1 MLTKRSILQVTL
13 IFLIGC
19 GEAAKPVT
27 PPTPVPGSG
36 PTSEAAKPATTTP
49 ASKPAEVTDKKI
61 DSQPSSSGT
70 DKPDAEKAPASG
82 NPTVTASQPSEPPFQ
97 VEKGFTS
104 LSFADFEAFGATED
118 TWEALDEGFFC
129 SGRPRGYLYSKES
142 YRNFTLRL
150 EYSFDRPENLKDDTK
165 FKGNTGFLMYITG
178 EHKLWPISLEVQG
191 KHIQMG
197 AIKEN
202 GGASP
207 VTATED
213 DAARQKARKG
223 VGEWNSLEIVSV
235 DGSLTVSLNGVQISK
250 SEPDFLSEGLIGIQS
265 EDFPF
270 EVRRMRIRRD

>member
-1 MLTKRSILQVTL
+1 MLTKRSILQVAL
-13 IFLIGC
+13 VLLIGC

-27 PPTPVPGSG
+27 TPAPVPGSG
-36 PTSEAAKPATTTP
+36 PSSTSVTP
-49 ASKPAEVTDKKI
+49 ASPKPSSKPAEVADVKP
-61 DSQPSSSGT
+61 DSQPLPSKESKPEAEKTPAST
-70 DKPDAEKAPASG
+70 KAPDAAAQQDDS
-82 NPTVTASQPSEPPFQ
+82 PFQ
-97 VEKGFTS
+97 LEKGFTK
-104 LSFADFEAFGATED
+104 LTFADFEAFGAAED
-118 TWEALDEGFFC
+118 TWEALEEGIFC

-150 EYSFDRPENLKDDTK
+150 DYSFDRPDNLKDDAK

-178 EHKLWPISLEVQG
+178 EHKQWPVSLEVQG

-202 GGASP
+202 GGAAT
-207 VTATED
+207 VTATDD
-213 DAARQKARKG
+213 DAARQKARKP

-235 DGSLTVSLNGVQISK
+235 DGSLTVSLNGVLISK